1 MRVWRDVYYQAV
13 ISTDHPH
20 RRSEYLMRL
29 GNIEDLRRLFSTPSL
44 WADHDAFQ
52 ERRSVHFALEE
63 DQFFPLGDNSPQS
76 KDARLWSD
84 YGTPP
89 HYVKRELLLG
99 KALIIYW
106 PHRWRP
112 FLPNFTR
119 MGLIR

>member
-1 MRVWRDVYYQAV
+1 MRVDSAKELQGIFSDPNSWSDHEIFRD
-13 ISTDHPH
+13 
-20 RRSEYLMRL
+20 
-29 GNIEDLRRLFSTPSL
+29 
-44 WADHDAFQ
+44 
-52 ERRSVHFALEE
+52 RRSVNFPLEE

-84 YGTPP
+84 FGTPP

-106 PHRWRP
+106 PHLWRP